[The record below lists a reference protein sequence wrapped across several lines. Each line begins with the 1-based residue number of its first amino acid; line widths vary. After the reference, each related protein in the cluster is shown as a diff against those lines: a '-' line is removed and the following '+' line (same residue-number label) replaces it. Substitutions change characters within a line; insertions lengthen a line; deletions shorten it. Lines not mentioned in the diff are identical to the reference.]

1 MEKEN
6 RPSGQ
11 DRKAVPD
18 VEASTAALS
27 EDVTKSPDGVTRN
40 SYVVSL
46 YPLVSL
52 TP

>member
-1 MEKEN
+1 MEQKN
-6 RPSGQ
+6 RPPGL
-11 DRKAVPD
+11 DRKAGLD
-18 VEASTAALS
+18 VEASTAALF
-27 EDVTKSPDGVTRN
+27 EDVTKSPDGITKN